1 MIVRLRLFGVLE
13 NYLGGKRVEVQLPE
27 AATLRQL
34 WDALDARF
42 GDSLPAEYWDR
53 ERKRFRRAVAVMISD
68 VEVEDD
74 TYTLSDQQEIFLLP
88 PMVGG

>member
-13 NYLGGKRVEVQLPE
+13 NHLGGKQVEVSLPE
-27 AATLRQL
+27 SATLRQL
-34 WDALDARF
+34 WAALDARF

-53 ERKRFRRAVAVMISD
+53 EQKRFRRAVSVVISGA
-68 VEVEDD
+68 EVGED
-74 TYTLSDQQEIFLLP
+74 TFVLSDQQEIFLLP

>member
-13 NYLGGKRVEVQLPE
+13 NYLGGKKVEIQLPE

-34 WDALDARF
+34 WDAIDIRF

-53 ERKRFRRAVAVMISD
+53 ERKRFQRAVTVMISD

-74 TYTLSDQQEIFLLP
+74 MHPLSDQQEIFLLP
-88 PMVGG
+88 PMIGG